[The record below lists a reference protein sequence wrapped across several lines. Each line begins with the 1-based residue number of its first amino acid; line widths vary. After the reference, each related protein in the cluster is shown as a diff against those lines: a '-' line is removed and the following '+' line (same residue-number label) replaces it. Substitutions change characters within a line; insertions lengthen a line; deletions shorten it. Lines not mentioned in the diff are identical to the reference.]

1 MRYDS
6 EHKQRTKE
14 RVLHEAAEAIRQ
26 FGPDRIGVAD
36 LMAKAGLTVG
46 GFYAHFKSKDDLIA
60 QAISHMFEDRAQ
72 VFQDCTSGVE
82 PAQALRS
89 FVDVYLS
96 TQHRDRRE
104 KGCPLPAL
112 SGDLPRMPAAARRR
126 FEAGVRRMTDSIAD
140 LLKQIGQPA
149 PDELAASI
157 VSEMVGAVVLA
168 RAVPSSELSARIL
181 EGARD
186 QIKRRAGL

>member
-1 MRYDS
+1 
-6 EHKQRTKE
+6 
-14 RVLHEAAEAIRQ
+14 
-26 FGPDRIGVAD
+26 
-36 LMAKAGLTVG
+36 
-46 GFYAHFKSKDDLIA
+46 
-60 QAISHMFEDRAQ
+60 
-72 VFQDCTSGVE
+72 
-82 PAQALRS
+82 
-89 FVDVYLS
+89 
-96 TQHRDRRE
+96 
-104 KGCPLPAL
+104 
-112 SGDLPRMPAAARRR
+112 
-126 FEAGVRRMTDSIAD
+126 MTDSIAD

>member
-1 MRYDS
+1 MRYDA

-14 RVLHEAAEAIRQ
+14 RVLHEAAQAIRQ
-26 FGPDRIGVAD
+26 FGPDKIGVAG

-60 QAISHMFEDRAQ
+60 QAISHMFDERAQ
-72 VFQDCTSGVE
+72 VFQGCMKCVE

-96 TQHRDRRE
+96 AQHRDRRE
-104 KGCPLPAL
+104 RGCPLPAL
-112 SGDLPRMPAAARRR
+112 SGDLARMPAVARKR

-140 LLKQIGQPA
+140 LLKRIGQPA

-157 VSEMVGAVVLA
+157 VSEMVGAIVLA
-168 RAVPSSELSARIL
+168 RAVPSAELSARIL

-186 QIKRRAGL
+186 QIKRRANL

>member
-1 MRYDS
+1 MRYDA
-6 EHKQRTKE
+6 EHKQRTRE

-26 FGPDRIGVAD
+26 FGPDRIGVAG

-46 GFYAHFKSKDDLIA
+46 GFYAHFKSKDDLIV
-60 QAISHMFEDRAQ
+60 QAISHIFEDRAQ
-72 VFQDCTSGVE
+72 VLQDCMSGVG

-89 FVDVYLS
+89 FIDVYLS

-104 KGCPLPAL
+104 RGCPLPAL
-112 SGDLPRMPAAARRR
+112 SGDLPRMPAAARKR

-157 VSEMVGAVVLA
+157 VSEMVGAIVLA
-168 RAVPSSELSARIL
+168 RAVPSAELSTRIL

-186 QIKRRAGL
+186 QIRRRAGL

>member
-1 MRYDS
+1 MRYDA
-6 EHKQRTKE
+6 EHKQRTRE

-26 FGPDRIGVAD
+26 FGPDRIGVAG
-36 LMAKAGLTVG
+36 LMAKAGLTAG
-46 GFYAHFKSKDDLIA
+46 GFYAHFKSKDDLVA
-60 QAISHMFEDRAQ
+60 QAIAQMFEDRAR
-72 VFQDCTSGVE
+72 VLQDCMSGVG

-104 KGCPLPAL
+104 RGCPLPAL
-112 SGDLPRMPAAARRR
+112 SGDLPRMPAAARKR

-157 VSEMVGAVVLA
+157 VSEMVGAIVLA
-168 RAVPSSELSARIL
+168 RAVPSAELSTRIL
-181 EGARD
+181 EGAREK
-186 QIKRRAGL
+186 IRRRAGL

>member
-1 MRYDS
+1 MRYDA
-6 EHKQRTKE
+6 EHKQRTRE

-26 FGPDRIGVAD
+26 FGPDRIGVAG
-36 LMAKAGLTVG
+36 LMAKAGLTAG
-46 GFYAHFKSKDDLIA
+46 GFYAHFKSKDDLVA
-60 QAISHMFEDRAQ
+60 QAIAHMFEDRAR
-72 VFQDCTSGVE
+72 VLQDCMSGVG

-104 KGCPLPAL
+104 RGCPLPAL
-112 SGDLPRMPAAARRR
+112 SGDLPRMPAAARKR

-157 VSEMVGAVVLA
+157 VSEMVGAIVLA
-168 RAVPSSELSARIL
+168 RAVPSAELSTRIL
-181 EGARD
+181 EGAREK
-186 QIKRRAGL
+186 IRRRAGL

>member
-1 MRYDS
+1 MRYDA
-6 EHKQRTKE
+6 EHKQRTRE

-26 FGPDRIGVAD
+26 FGPDRIGVAG
-36 LMAKAGLTVG
+36 LMAKAGLTAG
-46 GFYAHFKSKDDLIA
+46 GFYAHFKSKDDLVA
-60 QAISHMFEDRAQ
+60 QAIAHMFEDRAQ
-72 VFQDCTSGVE
+72 VLQDCMSGVG

-89 FVDVYLS
+89 FIDVYLS

-112 SGDLPRMPAAARRR
+112 SGDLPRMPAAAKKR

-157 VSEMVGAVVLA
+157 VSEMVGAIVLA
-168 RAVPSSELSARIL
+168 RAVPSAELSTRIL

-186 QIKRRAGL
+186 QIRRRAGL

>member
-1 MRYDS
+1 
-6 EHKQRTKE
+6 
-14 RVLHEAAEAIRQ
+14 LHEAAEAIRQ
-26 FGPDRIGVAD
+26 FGPDRIGVAG

-60 QAISHMFEDRAQ
+60 QAIPHMFEDRAE
-72 VFQDCTSGVE
+72 VLQDCKSGVG

-104 KGCPLPAL
+104 RGCPLPAL
-112 SGDLPRMPAAARRR
+112 SGDLPRMPAAARKR

-157 VSEMVGAVVLA
+157 VSEMVGAIVLA
-168 RAVPSSELSARIL
+168 RAVPSAELSARIL